1 MQPPPHLVPE
11 PFSGQ
16 DGKKRYGNDGAGGQD
31 DGGPGQVQR
40 RSQEAA
46 DEKFDG
52 NAQHSQAN
60 EYIEGGRQVL
70 QDFPGAIISVS
81 HDRKY
86 ISQVCSRLLRLT
98 ECGLE
103 EISKPADE

>member
-60 EYIEGGRQVL
+60 EYIEGGRQEGRGK
-70 QDFPGAIISVS
+70 FPAQECDEDAQQGNDSCN
-81 HDRKY
+81 RKRQF
-86 ISQVCSRLLRLT
+86 IEPGGVRGI
-98 ECGLE
+98 EG
-103 EISKPADE
+103 D